1 MTTEWIRKHVTPG
14 LVARYER
21 ELAKLRGEVSSK
33 EHIVSN
39 VKQMNEQLETE
50 ETQEQRRAREL
61 EEDARQAEYYRKN
74 K

>member
-1 MTTEWIRKHVTPG
+1 MTTEWIKKHVTPG

-21 ELAKLRGEVSSK
+21 ELAKLRGEVTSK

-39 VKQMNEQLETE
+39 IKQMNEQLETE

-61 EEDARQAEYYRKN
+61 AQNAIDEEYFQKN

>member
-1 MTTEWIRKHVTPG
+1 MTTEWIKKHVTPG

-39 VKQMNEQLETE
+39 IKQMNEQLETE
-50 ETQEQRRAREL
+50 
-61 EEDARQAEYYRKN
+61 
-74 K
+74 

>member
-1 MTTEWIRKHVTPG
+1 MTTEWIKKHVTPG

-39 VKQMNEQLETE
+39 IKQMNEQLETE
-50 ETQEQRRAREL
+50 ETQEQCRAREL
-61 EEDARQAEYYRKN
+61 AEDALAEEYFQKN

>member
-39 VKQMNEQLETE
+39 IKHMNEQLEIE

-61 EEDARQAEYYRKN
+61 AQDAIDEEYFQKN

>member
-1 MTTEWIRKHVTPG
+1 MTTEWIKKHVTPG

-39 VKQMNEQLETE
+39 IKQMNEQLEIE

-61 EEDARQAEYYRKN
+61 AQDAIDEEYFQKN

>member
-1 MTTEWIRKHVTPG
+1 MTTEWIKKHVTPG

-21 ELAKLRGEVSSK
+21 ELAKLRGEVTSK

-39 VKQMNEQLETE
+39 IKQMNEQLEIE

-61 EEDARQAEYYRKN
+61 AQNAIDEEYFQKN